1 MKEVRAR
8 RGQSLLDIAMQHC
21 GDAAM
26 WHEVAK
32 ANGLEDTWVA
42 EGGEKLE
49 VPAGVMPGVVQMLE
63 REGVVP
69 CTGMDIE

>member
-1 MKEVRAR
+1 M
-8 RGQSLLDIAMQHC
+8 LDIAMQHC

-32 ANGLEDTWVA
+32 ANGLDDTWVA

-49 VPAGVMPGVVQMLE
+49 VPAGAMPGVVQMLE

-69 CTGMDIE
+69 CTGMDIA